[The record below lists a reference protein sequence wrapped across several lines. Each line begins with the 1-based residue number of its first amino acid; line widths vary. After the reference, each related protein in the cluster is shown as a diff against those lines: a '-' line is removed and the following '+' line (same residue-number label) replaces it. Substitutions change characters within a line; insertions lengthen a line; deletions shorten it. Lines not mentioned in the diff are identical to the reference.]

1 MRKKQKIPDWLIG
14 LMVTLFFLYITSTGV
29 IGLMDDIEMKS
40 FDLRARITA
49 PKERNPHIE
58 LVVITDDDLSGL
70 GRFPWPRHILAQA
83 IQNLALAGAKVIALN
98 IPFAGPEKSPGLKA
112 IKSLRESY
120 EMSGLNRK
128 GAGLDFY
135 KKLSKAAADLDN
147 DSKLY
152 RSLKKAGNVV
162 LPVLFNNKG
171 RDQQVPDFISKHSFK
186 QIKRFDQEPDIPSLI
201 SFSKLEPIMPS
212 FAEVAAGIGHMNL
225 FPDQDGYIRD
235 QVNVVGYLQD
245 TCFPSFPLAIVKL
258 FKGLKDQD
266 ITVILGEG
274 IDLKLSPSSI
284 IKVPADSQMRTLIHW
299 SSGPDVAFHQTPFT
313 KVLKNNVQT
322 SLFRDKIVII
332 GPTAPILGDRFPTPV
347 SGNLPAIEIVAN
359 SVVDILSQSFFSR
372 PQWVPHMELAILVF
386 FGLFITFI
394 FPRLRTGT
402 GLVAMLGLLIAYST
416 IGTVLFFYSNIWL
429 RIAPPILLLI
439 VGCIL
444 IVAKR
449 IWIIDKTRRKVR
461 EKGVPK
467 FGDDEESVF
476 SGDIDPALGG
486 TDTRF
491 NLGRY
496 EIVGE
501 IGQGPMGVVYRA
513 FDLEFDRSVAIKTV
527 KLSEFDQDIVGDIID
542 RFFREVESVRLLSH
556 PNIVN
561 IYDCGE
567 ANNLF
572 YIVTEYLEGNGLEQY
587 TKKGHLFP
595 IRETLSIIGRV
606 ADALGYAHS
615 KNVVHQDIKPSNI
628 IRVKGTNEVK
638 VTDFGI
644 VQTPSYMSPEQVSGK
659 KVDGRSDIFSL
670 GIVLFEMLTGEK
682 PFTGDDMTSLMLRIA
697 KGKHPSP
704 RNINPRIPGIIEKI
718 IDKALEKDLDRR
730 YQRADQMSIH
740 LKKVVAKI
748 DEIMAKKTAK
758 LSP

>member
-98 IPFAGPEKSPGLKA
+98 MPFAGPEKSPGLKV
-112 IKSLRESY
+112 IRSLRESY
-120 EMSGLNRK
+120 EMSGLNRE

-135 KKLSKAAADLDN
+135 EKLSKAVADLDN
-147 DSKLY
+147 DSRLY
-152 RSLKKAGNVV
+152 SSLKKAGNVV

-171 RDQQVPDFISKHSFK
+171 RDQQVPDFISKHSLK
-186 QIKRFDQEPDIPSLI
+186 QIKRFDQGPDIPSLI

-235 QVNVVGYLQD
+235 QVNVVGYLQN

-274 IDLKLSPSSI
+274 IDMKLSPSSI
-284 IKVPADSQMRTLIHW
+284 IKVPTDSQMRTLIDW
-299 SSGPDVAFHQTPFT
+299 SSGPDMAFHQTPFT
-313 KVLKNNVQT
+313 KVLENNVQT

-332 GPTAPILGDRFPTPV
+332 GPTAPILGDRFPTPI

-359 SVVDILSQSFFSR
+359 SVADILSQSFFSR
-372 PQWVPHMELAILVF
+372 PQWVPHMELAILIF

-394 FPRLRTGT
+394 FPRLRTGR
-402 GLVAMLGLLIAYST
+402 GFVAMLGLLIAYS
-416 IGTVLFFYSNIWL
+416 IAGTVLFFYSNIWL
-429 RIAPPILLLI
+429 RITPPILLLI

-449 IWIIDKTRRKVR
+449 TWIIDKTKRKVR
-461 EKGVPK
+461 EEGLPK

-476 SGDIDPALGG
+476 SGDIGPALEG
-486 TDTRF
+486 TDTRL
-491 NLGRY
+491 NIGRY

-501 IGQGPMGVVYRA
+501 IGRGPMGVVYKA
-513 FDLEFDRSVAIKTV
+513 FDPEFNRSVAIKTV
-527 KLSEFDQDIVGDIID
+527 KLSEFDQDIVGEIID

-567 ANNLF
+567 VNNLF

-587 TKKGHLFP
+587 TKKGHLLP
-595 IRETLSIIGRV
+595 IRETLNIIGRV
-606 ADALGYAHS
+606 ADGLGYAHS
-615 KNVVHQDIKPSNI
+615 KNVVHQDIKPPNI

-682 PFTGDDMTSLMLRIA
+682 PFTGKDMTSLMLRIA

-704 RNINPRIPGIIEKI
+704 RNINPKIPGIIEKI

-740 LKKVVAKI
+740 LKKVVARI

-758 LSP
+758 LIP

>member
-29 IGLMDDIEMKS
+29 IGLMDDIEMKT
-40 FDLRARITA
+40 FDLRAKITA
-49 PKERNPHIE
+49 PKGKNPHIE

-70 GRFPWPRHILAQA
+70 GRFPWPRHIFAQA

-98 IPFAGPEKSPGLKA
+98 IPFAGPEESPGLKA
-112 IKSLRESY
+112 VRSLRESY
-120 EMSGLNRK
+120 EMSGLNRE

-147 DSKLY
+147 DSRLY
-152 RSLKKAGNVV
+152 RSLKKAGNVI

-186 QIKRFDQEPDIPSLI
+186 QIKRIDQGPDIPSLI

-235 QVNVVGYLQD
+235 QVNVVGYLQN

-274 IDLKLSPSSI
+274 IDLKLSPSLF
-284 IKVPADSQMRTLIHW
+284 IKVPADSQMKTLIDW

-332 GPTAPILGDRFPTPV
+332 GPTAPILGDRFSTPI
-347 SGNLPAIEIVAN
+347 SGNLPAIEIVAD
-359 SVVDILSQSFFSR
+359 SVADILSQSFFSR
-372 PQWVPHMELAILVF
+372 PQWTSHMELAILVF

-402 GLVAMLGLLIAYST
+402 GFVAMSGLLVAYSIT
-416 IGTVLFFYSNIWL
+416 GTALFFYSNIWL
-429 RIAPPILLLI
+429 KITPPILLLI

-449 IWIIDKTRRKVR
+449 ILIPDKTI
-461 EKGVPK
+461 ENIGGEGVPK
-467 FGDDEESVF
+467 AGDARKSIV
-476 SGDIDPALGG
+476 SGDIGPALVG
-486 TDTRF
+486 TDAKF
-491 NLGRY
+491 LGRY
-496 EIVGE
+496 EVAGE
-501 IGQGPMGVVYRA
+501 IRRGATGVVYSA
-513 FDLEFDRSVAIKTV
+513 FDLELNRSVAIKTV
-527 KLSEFDQDIVGDIID
+527 KLSQFDQDIVGEVID

-556 PNIVN
+556 PNIVK

-567 ANNLF
+567 VNNLF
-572 YIVTEYLEGNGLEQY
+572 YIVKEYLEGNGLEQY
-587 TKKGHLFP
+587 TKKGHIFP
-595 IRETLSIIGRV
+595 IRETLSIISRV
-606 ADALGYAHS
+606 ADALSYAHS
-615 KNVVHQDIKPSNI
+615 KNIVHQNIKPSNI

-638 VTDFGI
+638 VTDFGF
-644 VQTPSYMSPEQVSGK
+644 VQTTSYMSPEQVSGK

-670 GIVLFEMLTGEK
+670 GIVLFEMLTGGK
-682 PFTGDDMTSLMLRIA
+682 PFTGEDMTSLMLRIG

-704 RNINPRIPGIIEKI
+704 RSINPKIPGIIEKV
-718 IDKALEKDLDRR
+718 IDKALEKDLDKR

-740 LKKVVAKI
+740 LKKVVARI

-758 LSP
+758 LSS